1 MPVFR
6 PDETEDRGVKARVY
20 ERLYYLRNN
29 KIAR

>member
-6 PDETEDRGVKARVY
+6 SDETEDRGVKTRVY